1 MRTGAVLETVLGFV
15 VLVAAGAFLV
25 YAQGQRTEGPGR
37 DGYELTARFNTVG
50 DLARGAEVRVAG
62 VPVGSVRAVELDP
75 DTYFARADM
84 VIRAGVNIPED
95 STAKISTAGLLGG
108 SYVEIEPGGAME
120 MLEPGGEITYTQ
132 GAVDMF
138 DLIGQAV
145 MNRGGGG
152 DSN

>member
-1 MRTGAVLETVLGFV
+1 MRGGAVVETGLGFV
-15 VLVAAGAFLV
+15 VLVAAAVFLV
-25 YAQGQRTEGPGR
+25 YAQGQMTEGPGR
-37 DGYELTARFNTVG
+37 DSYEVTARFNTVG

-62 VPVGSVRAVELDP
+62 VPVGAVRAVALDP

-84 VIRAGVNIPED
+84 AM
-95 STAKISTAGLLGG
+95 AGLLGG

-138 DLIGQAV
+138 DLIGEAV
-145 MNRGGGG
+145 MNRGG
-152 DSN
+152 SNSN

>member
-1 MRTGAVLETVLGFV
+1 MRSGAVLETVLGFV
-15 VLVAAGAFLV
+15 VLVAAGAFLF
-25 YAQGQRTEGPGR
+25 YAQGQMTEGPGR
-37 DGYELTARFNTVG
+37 DGYEVTARFNTVG

-62 VPVGSVRAVELDP
+62 VPVGAVRAVALDP

-84 VIRAGVNIPED
+84 VIRADVEIPED